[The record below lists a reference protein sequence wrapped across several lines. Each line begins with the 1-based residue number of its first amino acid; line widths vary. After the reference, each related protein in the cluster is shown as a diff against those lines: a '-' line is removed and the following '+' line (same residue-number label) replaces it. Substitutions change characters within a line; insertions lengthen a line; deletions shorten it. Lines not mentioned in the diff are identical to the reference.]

1 MKTLLKYSPFV
12 VLFFSLSCT
21 TLSFIPKEG
30 KAAKFNLATVEYVQS
45 VAISQKE
52 ELVQLIKKDL
62 DEILNSLLKD
72 DRAALNNLENL
83 LAEQEKRVNALAESV
98 DSSNVT
104 LGMLSAKL
112 VKDISEVKGNTRT
125 MQMYINQIEANL
137 KTLPIEALQELNTAL
152 DEYMEK
158 RSQEK

>member
-1 MKTLLKYSPFV
+1 MKTLLKYSQFA
-12 VLFFSLSCT
+12 VLFFSVSCT
-21 TLSFIPKEG
+21 TLSFIPKDG

-45 VAISQKE
+45 ATLSQKE

-62 DEILNSLLKD
+62 DEILNSLLED

-112 VKDISEVKGNTRT
+112 VKDISEVKGNTRN
-125 MQMYINQIEANL
+125 MQMYIDQIETDL
-137 KTLPIEALQELNTAL
+137 KTLPIEALQELNKAL

-158 RSQEK
+158 KSQEN